1 MNKLEEKENNKKIKR
16 RPLFYWKF
24 YWNFIGKFERS
35 TSRKGTLHPIL
46 CFK

>member
-16 RPLFYWKF
+16 RPLFYW
-24 YWNFIGKFERS
+24 NFIGKFERS
-35 TSRKGTLHPIL
+35 KSINSALHPIL